1 MKNFNY
7 HGGSLKNPICRGGHE
22 KAIYRGNNCL
32 KMGGGGLGQFVDLR
46 RRLGKK
52 ERGGVFKG
60 GGSNWKDKI
69 ITISLLSFPKK
80 VTQ

>member
-32 KMGGGGLGQFVDLR
+32 KMGGGGTWT
-46 RRLGKK
+46 
-52 ERGGVFKG
+52 
-60 GGSNWKDKI
+60 NWKDKI